1 MAKVTSKGL
10 GGVLDF
16 AESSRAAS
24 VLNPEATTATAPLAR
39 TGRGGKRSSDAWV
52 KRGQFVPPELW
63 DEAMYQ
69 AKKEKLDMSE
79 LVTELLRAYLEKRVS
94 IESGDRATD

>member
-1 MAKVTSKGL
+1 MAKVTRKGL
-10 GGVLDF
+10 DGVLDF

-24 VLNPEATTATAPLAR
+24 VLHPEPSPPAESTR
-39 TGRGGKRSSDAWV
+39 GGRGGKRSSDAWV

-79 LVTELLRAYLEKRVS
+79 LVTALLRAYLERRVTVT
-94 IESGDRATD
+94 SGDRPTD